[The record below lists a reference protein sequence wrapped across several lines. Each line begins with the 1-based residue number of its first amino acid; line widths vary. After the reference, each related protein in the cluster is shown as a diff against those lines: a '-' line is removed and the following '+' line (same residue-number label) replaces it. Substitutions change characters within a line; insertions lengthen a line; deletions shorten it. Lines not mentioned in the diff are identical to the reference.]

1 MRDEFGRQREAEGAF
16 VNEDGSLDD
25 RSFFEEMLGED
36 LSPDTPPGTPLKVP
50 RSKQLTRDEND
61 QDDRVAED

>member
-1 MRDEFGRQREAEGAF
+1 MRDGSGRQRSMEGAY
-16 VNEDGSLDD
+16 VREDGSLDD

-50 RSKQLTRDEND
+50 RPKQLTEEEKG
-61 QDDRVAED
+61 EDGAIVED